1 MNANEHELLLNRRK
15 QRERRLPIF
24 GRQQNSFFYSVS
36 SVCVLSAKQQFSS
49 FVCIS
54 GFDFVNLCRKTRLR
68 GIAARRPAYRGSEQI
83 LNIKIST
90 PILPYNFYA
99 AILQPLSL
107 TAAAILNPQ
116 LLYPR
121 QRVEIYIAA
130 CKNDAGA
137 FSDKV
142 DL

>member
-24 GRQQNSFFYSVS
+24 GRQQNPLFYSMS

-68 GIAARRPAYRGSEQI
+68 GIASRRPAYRRSEQP
-83 LNIKIST
+83 LCYDST
-90 PILPYNFYA
+90 AILPYNFYA
-99 AILQPLSL
+99 ATL
-107 TAAAILNPQ
+107 
-116 LLYPR
+116 
-121 QRVEIYIAA
+121 
-130 CKNDAGA
+130 
-137 FSDKV
+137 
-142 DL
+142 